1 MSFIDLMF
9 QGEELALTDVHISWE
24 DTVDPAACNTDATV
38 YEETSR
44 DPVRT
49 PFPWDSTAQAGFS
62 TNASTWLP
70 LATDYLTVNV
80 MAQKTAAF
88 SHLKLFEQLTQIRK
102 TPTFQTGTFTSYAI
116 GTNVLAYS
124 RALTGSDTYIV
135 LLNFG
140 ATNQVLNLV
149 TTFPTLASQRL
160 EVIATSLQSLYVA
173 G

>member
-1 MSFIDLMF
+1 M
-9 QGEELALTDVHISWE
+9 HISWAN
-24 DTVDPAACNTDATV
+24 TVDPAACNTDETV
-38 YEETSR
+38 YEDYSR

-49 PFPWDSTAQAGFS
+49 PFPWDDSAQAGFS

-80 MAQKTAAF
+80 KAQEAAAF
-88 SHLKLFEQLTQIRK
+88 SHLKLFKQLTQIRK
-102 TPTFQTGTFTSYAI
+102 TPTFETGTFASYAI

-124 RALTGSDTYIV
+124 RTLTGSDSYIV

-140 ATNQVLNLV
+140 TTNQVLNLV
-149 TTFPTLASQRL
+149 TTFPILASMRL